1 MLFYQLNPF
10 LSDYSYNGGRM
21 IDRDELLTKREID
34 LLKIPHAIRDKVF
47 EEREVNS
54 HYTIF
59 INNKRVVNEKLFL

>member
-1 MLFYQLNPF
+1 
-10 LSDYSYNGGRM
+10 M